1 MLLSEHSGHSW
12 SLSKR
17 ISVLLIHN
25 ISEHNLC
32 YNYKHEH
39 TIIFYINFKKDF
51 KEIVGSHVVG
61 KMKKITYNFC
71 LVSPILTSYKII
83 VQCYN

>member
-1 MLLSEHSGHSW
+1 MV

-32 YNYKHEH
+32 YNYKHKH
-39 TIIFYINFKKDF
+39 TMNKNMIFYINFKKDF
-51 KEIVGSHVVG
+51 KEIIGSHAVG

-71 LVSPILTSYKII
+71 LVSPMLTS
-83 VQCYN
+83 